1 MKLQGMSSRKKPRLY
16 PLGIVE
22 ERLDFKASAEG
33 SCRKHVNPAYPEC
46 GSLDSKNRAGN
57 AFQCQHCGY
66 GDDAEGLAA
75 HNLKA
80 RLSDPDIS
88 LYTPKERVRAVLL
101 DRFNARLREAEGDQS
116 RSVSGRTPGT
126 RRRKPKSQ
134 PESETTVAI
143 RPRAGENHRAR
154 S

>member
-1 MKLQGMSSRKKPRLY
+1 MSSRKKPRLY

-101 DRFNARLREAEGDQS
+101 DRFNARLREAKSDQR

-126 RRRKPKSQ
+126 KRKPSQ
-134 PESETTVAI
+134 PKGETTGTIQQNRCEKLSTTVHI
-143 RPRAGENHRAR
+143 SGNR
-154 S
+154 